1 MQNQER
7 QLPTVGNRVYF
18 DDQKNPTQSGWY
30 LLHRVRN
37 VSGSID
43 SPDALVTLCRENNE
57 PGDYISALASEI
69 SLTGPQTAPVEL
81 AEAWPHGATVR
92 LRYNFSGDIG
102 WAKRDA
108 EGRLVSAYS
117 QLPLDHSQWFVLE
130 ERQQES
136 TASSEQG
143 SFQFIKQV
151 FTENT
156 GGGCMVD
163 FIELKTGQVIGLND
177 ECVVLYPSMVAYR
190 EGAVEDFDGFRMFY
204 RPEAST
210 IIDKPRLGAY
220 TDAIVAEAT
229 VDLVVLETGEV
240 LGIDGGSVCLY
251 ASMDAAFSGAP
262 DSVIATI
269 ELNAEVP
276 QAGQW
281 FQSTDPGFEGT
292 VMVTKVSD
300 SLVHYE
306 GDADGY
312 TSIAQFF
319 KQYRPV
325 AMTAEETTASADP
338 NSSIKPTVSGCSSEA
353 NVAEPEIRKVLVLS
367 TNHLTK
373 HTCLEYKSWPFLA
386 DFEEGCYFHVG
397 DEPESYSEA
406 PEELRHVLTFAK
418 QYGCTEVKF
427 DRDAD
432 VLDHLPR
439 FEW

>member
-18 DDQKNPTQSGWY
+18 DDQQDPTQSGWY
-30 LLHRVRN
+30 LLHRVRS

-69 SLTGPQTAPVEL
+69 SLTGPQTAPGEL
-81 AEAWPHGATVR
+81 AEAWPHGATVK
-92 LRYNFSGDIG
+92 LRYAFSGDIG

-117 QLPLDHSQWFVLE
+117 QLPLDHSQWCVLE

-136 TASSEQG
+136 TVSSEQG
-143 SFQFIKQV
+143 SFQFVEQV

-177 ECVVLYPSMVAYR
+177 ECVVLYPSMGAYR
-190 EGAVEDFDGFRMFY
+190 EGTVEDFDGFRMFY

-251 ASMDAAFSGAP
+251 ANMDAAFSGAP

-269 ELNAEVP
+269 ELHGEEP
-276 QAGQW
+276 KAGQW
-281 FQSTDPGFEGT
+281 FQSIDP
-292 VMVTKVSD
+292 
-300 SLVHYE
+300 
-306 GDADGY
+306 DA
-312 TSIAQFF
+312 SI
-319 KQYRPV
+319 RS
-325 AMTAEETTASADP
+325 SARVCAD
-338 NSSIKPTVSGCSSEA
+338 EA
-353 NVAEPEIRKVLVLS
+353 NGAEPEIRKVLVLS

-373 HTCLEYKSWPFLA
+373 HTCLEYKSWPYIA
-386 DFEEGCYFHVG
+386 DFEEGCYFYVG
-397 DEPESYSEA
+397 DEPGSYTDA
-406 PEELRHVLTFAK
+406 PEELRRVLMFAK

-432 VLDHLPR
+432 VLDNLPC